1 MESGAD
7 CVGQQP
13 SWASVTFGAVLCS
26 HAAGA
31 VDIVVE
37 RRLTPDRAIPTIG
50 NDAFLS
56 TCLEPR
62 ILWIC
67 GSQCQHERYCK
78 PPHPASDLL
87 LLLPQSHSTVTR
99 SSQAATPQ
107 PPYRTSD
114 AIASTATGHC
124 KANRRTS
131 CHYSET

>member
-67 GSQCQHERYCK
+67 GSQCQHER
-78 PPHPASDLL
+78 
-87 LLLPQSHSTVTR
+87 
-99 SSQAATPQ
+99 
-107 PPYRTSD
+107 
-114 AIASTATGHC
+114 
-124 KANRRTS
+124 
-131 CHYSET
+131 